1 MDVTGH
7 KEFKGSQ
14 SSELLT
20 SRECWSYE
28 RRRRWAENCGGKNLL
43 GKDDGLIWTY
53 KVIYQRT
60 YQIDRNVCPGL
71 WGLFEGKDSH
81 LGIIIGNH

>member
-28 RRRRWAENCGGKNLL
+28 RHRSRGENCGDKNLL
-43 GKDDGLIWTY
+43 GKDDELIWTY
-53 KVIYQRT
+53 KIIYQRT
-60 YQIDRNVCPGL
+60 YQIDRNVCLGL
-71 WGLFEGKDSH
+71 WGLFEGKDRD
-81 LGIIIGNH
+81 LGIVIGNN